1 MIDKQS
7 APTSE
12 MLSKHL
18 SHYSLFQNILPVIL
32 VGGKMNFI
40 IKTILGTL
48 GLYFCV
54 NWMADNPESVDW
66 FRNNMNEATASAIQW
81 VKTTYESG

>member
-1 MIDKQS
+1 
-7 APTSE
+7 
-12 MLSKHL
+12 
-18 SHYSLFQNILPVIL
+18 
-32 VGGKMNFI
+32 MNFI
-40 IKTILGTL
+40 IKTILGTF

-66 FRNNMNEATASAIQW
+66 FRNNMNKATANAIQW

>member
-1 MIDKQS
+1 IGGIGIHNRLKICRPLGLRVRVPHQ
-7 APTSE
+7 
-12 MLSKHL
+12 
-18 SHYSLFQNILPVIL
+18 LPFL

-40 IKTILGTL
+40 IKTILGTF

-66 FRNNMNEATASAIQW
+66 FRNNMNKATANAIQW

>member
-1 MIDKQS
+1 
-7 APTSE
+7 
-12 MLSKHL
+12 
-18 SHYSLFQNILPVIL
+18 
-32 VGGKMNFI
+32 MNFI
-40 IKTILGTL
+40 IKTILGIF